1 MPNYANGKIYKIVGD
16 DGSTYYGS
24 TTRSLE
30 ERKREHGRCKNTT
43 ACQHIVAKMDW
54 EMILIENYP
63 CESRKELERRE
74 GTYIRENPCVNSIV
88 VGRTPKKYYQDN
100 REEIL
105 GQQKVYYEH
114 NREAIQ
120 ARHKVYRAANRESQ
134 CARHKVYHA
143 ANRELQCARHKK
155 RYYANREESLAYGKR
170 RSGWIRSFGSIK
182 YENNLQRCDYTLFQ

>member
-30 ERKREHGRCKNTT
+30 ERKGEHKRCKTT
-43 ACQHIVAKMDW
+43 MAYYKIISKMDW

-74 GTYIRENPCVNSIV
+74 GTYIRENPCVNRVHI
-88 VGRTPKKYYQDN
+88 GRTRDTYYQDN

-105 GQQKVYYEH
+105 GIRKKYYEH

-120 ARHKVYRAANRESQ
+120 AYHKGYYAANRDSEN
-134 CARHKVYHA
+134 ARRKKNYC
-143 ANRELQCARHKK
+143 ANREYSLEKS
-155 RYYANREESLAYGKR
+155 NRRA
-170 RSGWIRSFGSIK
+170 GWVRSFGSIE
-182 YENNLQRCDYTLFQ
+182 YENNLQRCDHTLFQ